1 MVFSQICRRM
11 LISYVVCTF
20 PAVLFTL
27 NDKTDFLFPAPS
39 LPEWC
44 YAVSYILV
52 VTPFAANPLI
62 YVVSNPNY
70 RR

>member
-1 MVFSQICRRM
+1 MF
-11 LISYVVCTF
+11 ISYVVCTF
-20 PAVLFTL
+20 PAVIFTL
-27 NDKTDFLFPAPS
+27 NDKTDFLFPSSS

>member
-1 MVFSQICRRM
+1 MVASQSCTVM
-11 LISYVVCTF
+11 LFSYVLCTF

-27 NDKTDFLFPAPS
+27 NDKTDFLFPSQS
-39 LPEWC
+39 LPEYC

>member
-1 MVFSQICRRM
+1 MVFSQIQTRM
-11 LISYVVCTF
+11 LLSYVVCTF
-20 PAVLFTL
+20 PAVIFTL
-27 NDKTDFLFPAPS
+27 NDKTHFLFPSSS

-44 YAVSYILV
+44 YALSYILV

>member
-1 MVFSQICRRM
+1 MVFSQICTRM
-11 LISYVVCTF
+11 FISYVVCTF

-27 NDKTDFLFPAPS
+27 NDKTDVLFPSQS

>member
-1 MVFSQICRRM
+1 MVFSQSCTV
-11 LISYVVCTF
+11 LLFSYVLCTF

-27 NDKTDFLFPAPS
+27 NDKTDFLFPSQS
-39 LPEWC
+39 LPEYC